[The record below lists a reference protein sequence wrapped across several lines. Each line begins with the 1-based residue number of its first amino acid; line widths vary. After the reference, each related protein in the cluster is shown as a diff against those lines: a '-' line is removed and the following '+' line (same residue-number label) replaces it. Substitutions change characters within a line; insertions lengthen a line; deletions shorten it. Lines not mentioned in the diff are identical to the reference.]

1 MGRKTRVGIIAAGI
15 IVLASTVV
23 GTSYYFVSSHYANRQ
38 KADSTESGQVYGQN
52 DERSNDTYTE
62 NESVK
67 SSSDDYAVKK
77 STKLP

>member
-15 IVLASTVV
+15 I
-23 GTSYYFVSSHYANRQ
+23 
-38 KADSTESGQVYGQN
+38 ADSTESGQVYGQN
-52 DERSNDTYTE
+52 DERFNDTYTE

>member
-15 IVLASTVV
+15 IVLASTV
-23 GTSYYFVSSHYANRQ
+23 TSYYFVSSHYANRQ
-38 KADSTESGQVYGQN
+38 KADSTESGQIYGQN
-52 DERSNDTYTE
+52 DERFNDTYTE

-67 SSSDDYAVKK
+67 SSSDDYTVKK

>member
-38 KADSTESGQVYGQN
+38 K
-52 DERSNDTYTE
+52 YTE

>member
-38 KADSTESGQVYGQN
+38 KLTVQN
-52 DERSNDTYTE
+52 QGRFMVRMTNDLTIHIQKMKVLNLHQTIIR
-62 NESVK
+62 
-67 SSSDDYAVKK
+67 
-77 STKLP
+77 

>member
-38 KADSTESGQVYGQN
+38 KADSTESGQVYVRMTN
-52 DERSNDTYTE
+52 DLTIHIQKMKVLNLHQTIMR
-62 NESVK
+62 
-67 SSSDDYAVKK
+67 
-77 STKLP
+77 

>member
-52 DERSNDTYTE
+52 D
-62 NESVK
+62 
-67 SSSDDYAVKK
+67 
-77 STKLP
+77 

>member
-15 IVLASTVV
+15 IVLASAVV

-38 KADSTESGQVYGQN
+38 KADSAESGQVYGQN
-52 DERSNDTYTE
+52 DERFNDTYTE

>member
-38 KADSTESGQVYGQN
+38 KADSTESGRIMV
-52 DERSNDTYTE
+52 RM
-62 NESVK
+62 
-67 SSSDDYAVKK
+67 
-77 STKLP
+77 TKDLTIHIQKMKVLNLHQTIMR